1 MALREGVTDCD
12 IFCPAYSDKRK
23 QLLKV
28 KFHINEQNVFVMYID
43 INAPSLCLDF
53 NIFQQDECFCSK
65 LGVEVEH
72 AKSNLENNTFS
83 DLGDLSLASFC
94 QSSSLLCH

>member
-28 KFHINEQNVFVMYID
+28 TFHVNEQNVFVMYID
-43 INAPSLCLDF
+43 INA
-53 NIFQQDECFCSK
+53 NIIMS
-65 LGVEVEH
+65 
-72 AKSNLENNTFS
+72 
-83 DLGDLSLASFC
+83 
-94 QSSSLLCH
+94 